1 LRGSGHAEGTTQSA
15 VADGAITIRD
25 QANQQQNVA
34 DLSRD
39 VENANDAISPIF
51 NKEKEQNRLQT
62 VQLMGEI
69 GSQVSDIVKTQGE
82 LNALQKAK
90 EKYGEL
96 PANATEEKRQQWLD
110 QLKNSPEYKDELAKS
125 GTGSDLQRG
134 IQAATAALTGLAGGN
149 MNAALAGAAA
159 PYLAE
164 QVKKQVGEDNIAANA
179 IAHAIVGGVVAE
191 LSGGNGLAG
200 AAGAASG
207 ELAARALMA
216 EMYPG
221 KTASQLSEE
230 EKQKIS
236 ALATLAAGLA
246 GGLSGDNTASALAGA
261 QTGKNAVENNSLSVD
276 QNQDRIKELT
286 QCQGN
291 LGCETGVTE
300 KYKKLNADQH
310 KSVVEC
316 KGARACVDKANE
328 VGGLQTAYA
337 NRLGEL
343 GDKLHNTG
351 NLTPEEKQEWAYL
364 QAVLPQLEADRN
376 AAIHN
381 ALMSGDS
388 SEAKQLA
395 VNSLAQTIGTSAAG
409 IAAGINKGGKYQ
421 PNQGAVGNMNEFLK
435 QPGFGSD
442 VKNTAQKS
450 SQQYQGQSVYK
461 ATGDIGDYIKKGDQ
475 FYLDGQHK
483 NHIEVF
489 DKRGNFRVVLNLDG
503 TINESKTKDAEGR
516 KLK

>member
-1 LRGSGHAEGTTQSA
+1 LG
-15 VADGAITIRD
+15 
-25 QANQQQNVA
+25 
-34 DLSRD
+34 
-39 VENANDAISPIF
+39 
-51 NKEKEQNRLQT
+51 
-62 VQLMGEI
+62 I
-69 GSQVSDIVKTQGE
+69 G
-82 LNALQKAK
+82 
-90 EKYGEL
+90 
-96 PANATEEKRQQWLD
+96 
-110 QLKNSPEYKDELAKS
+110 
-125 GTGSDLQRG
+125 
-134 IQAATAALTGLAGGN
+134 
-149 MNAALAGAAA
+149 
-159 PYLAE
+159 
-164 QVKKQVGEDNIAANA
+164 
-179 IAHAIVGGVVAE
+179 
-191 LSGGNGLAG
+191 
-200 AAGAASG
+200 
-207 ELAARALMA
+207 
-216 EMYPG
+216 
-221 KTASQLSEE
+221 
-230 EKQKIS
+230 
-236 ALATLAAGLA
+236 
-246 GGLSGDNTASALAGA
+246 
-261 QTGKNAVENNSLSVD
+261 
-276 QNQDRIKELT
+276 QNQDRIKDLS

-300 KYKKLNADQH
+300 KYKQLNAEQH

-316 KGARACVDKANE
+316 KGTQACVDKANE

-351 NLTPEEKQEWAYL
+351 NLTTEEKQEWAYL

-376 AAIHN
+376 AAIRN

-388 SEAKQLA
+388 NEAKQLA

-421 PNQGAVGNMNEFLK
+421 PNHGAVGNMNEFLK

-503 TINESKTKDAEGR
+503 TINESKTKAAEGR
-516 KLK
+516 KFK